1 MLMNYI
7 DLSYFYRL
15 YDTYFMVWRIYHLLR
30 KHKLTITDITENMIE
45 TLLIGANI
53 RCHRKK
59 TIFYFQNNPCS
70 GITTCPYWSTRPP
83 FFLPVKKNCLW
94 LKKNNKREDT
104 MCS

>member
-59 TIFYFQNNPCS
+59 LSFISKIIHAVALPLVLIGLLDHPSFYQ
-70 GITTCPYWSTRPP
+70 
-83 FFLPVKKNCLW
+83 
-94 LKKNNKREDT
+94 LKKIVYG
-104 MCS
+104 